1 VIVAGLSNLL
11 VALAKI
17 VGGVISRSA
26 AMQAEAAHSVADTVT
41 EVLLYQANRRG
52 GRAPDERHPF
62 GHGRE
67 TFFWAFLAALA
78 TFTAGALFSFV
89 RGIDTLVNGESGN
102 VGSLFVSYGVLVF
115 AAFAEGGSLLR
126 ANRQLRAM
134 ADHAGLPPRQYLRIT
149 SDTPLK
155 AVVFEDRAALAGLG
169 LAGAGF
175 TLWQVTGHAEWDGAA
190 SIAIGVVLAVI
201 AVSLTRT
208 NLSLLVGQRVTPQ
221 LHAALQAEVESLDG
235 VEAVQLFIVVVLGPG
250 ELLVAAKI
258 SFADNS
264 STADIERVADDAEK
278 RLRARFPGVRYVF
291 LDPTA

>member
-1 VIVAGLSNLL
+1 VIIAGVSNLL

-17 VGGVISRSA
+17 VGGVISGSA

-52 GRAPDERHPF
+52 RRAPDERHPF

-78 TFTAGALFSFV
+78 TFTAGAMFSFV
-89 RGIDTLVNGESGN
+89 RGIDTLVNGESRD
-102 VGSLFVSYGVLVF
+102 VGSLPVSYGVLVF
-115 AAFAEGGSLLR
+115 AAIAEGGSLWR
-126 ANRQLRAM
+126 ANHQVGEIA
-134 ADHAGLPPRQYLRIT
+134 AGVGLSPRQYLRIT

-155 AVVFEDRAALAGLG
+155 AVVFEDRAALAGLV

-175 TLWQVTGHAEWDGAA
+175 TLWQVTGHAEWDGVA
-190 SIAIGVVLAVI
+190 SIAIGVVLAVV

-208 NLSLLVGQRVTPQ
+208 NLSLLVGQRVAPQ
-221 LHAALQAEVESLDG
+221 LHADLQAEVESLDG
-235 VEAVQLFIVVVLGPG
+235 VEAAPLFIVVVLGPG

-264 STADIERVADDAEK
+264 STADIERVADEAEK